1 MPVLNRI
8 ADFQDDLVAWRHD
21 IHRHPE
27 LAFEEHRT
35 AALVAEK
42 LRSFGFDEVVEG
54 IGTTGVVG
62 VLRQGEG
69 PMIGLRADMDALPI
83 LETVEDRPH
92 KSVHQGV
99 MHACGHDGHT
109 TMLLGA
115 ARYLAETRRF
125 SGTLVFIFQPAEEG
139 RAGAK
144 AMIEDGLF
152 DRYPV
157 SAVYGV
163 HNLPGLPAGAIAVSA
178 GPVMAAADMFTITI
192 QGKGAHAAAPH
203 LGRDPVVAGSALVQA
218 YQTLVSRQYPP
229 HETLVI
235 SVTEFHAGDTFNVL
249 PDTARLGGTVRYFN
263 QEIGEQAI
271 ASMQRVAD
279 GIAAAYGV
287 EISLDY
293 KYGYPPTVN
302 SHPEAEAARAVI
314 AETFGADRAPVQS
327 PVMFAEDFSFFLQ
340 AKPGAYGFIG
350 NGEGSPQSGCVGLH
364 NPRYDFNDEILTTG
378 ATFFARLAES
388 QCPQR

>member
-8 ADFQDDLVAWRHD
+8 ADFHDDLVDWRHD

-42 LRSFGFDEVVEG
+42 LRGFGFDEVVEG
-54 IGTTGVVG
+54 IGGTGVVG
-62 VLRQGEG
+62 VLRQGDG

-83 LETVEDRPH
+83 VEAAEDRPH
-92 KSVHQGV
+92 KSVHHGV

-139 RAGAK
+139 RAGAR

-152 DRYPV
+152 DRFPV
-157 SAVYGV
+157 SAVWGV
-163 HNLPGLPAGAIAVSA
+163 HNMPGLPAGSVAVSP
-178 GPVMAAADMFTITI
+178 GPVMAAADRFTITI

-203 LGRDPVVAGSALVQA
+203 LGRDPVVAGAALVQA
-218 YQTLVSRQYPP
+218 LQALVSRHCPP
-229 HETLVI
+229 HETLVV

-249 PDTARLGGTVRYFN
+249 PDAARLGGTVRYFDK
-263 QEIGEQAI
+263 QIGEQAI
-271 ASMQRVAD
+271 GGMKRMAE
-279 GIAAAYGV
+279 GIGAAHGV
-287 EISLDY
+287 EVSVDY
-293 KYGYPPTVN
+293 QYGYPPTVN
-302 SHPEAEAARAVI
+302 TAGETEAARAVV
-314 AETFGADRAPVQS
+314 ADTFGAERVLDQA

-340 AKPGAYGFIG
+340 EKPGAYGFIG
-350 NGEGSPQSGCVGLH
+350 NGEGSEDLGCVGLH
-364 NPRYDFNDEILTTG
+364 NPRYDFNDDILTTG